1 MIDYTEPRW
10 RLLERVQRLVDR
22 GRTREEAEDIVRK
35 VIREK
40 ENPDV
45 VIVVEQG

>member
-1 MIDYTEPRW
+1 MIDYTEPQW
-10 RLLERVQRLVDR
+10 RFEERVVRLMNR
-22 GRTREEAEDIVRK
+22 GRTRAEAEDIVRK